1 MLNLR
6 GMRGKQ
12 LWQRVRATNLL
23 AEENR
28 AARLRK
34 KHTNIGVGVV
44 LDLVFAI
51 VIPGGVGCLVA
62 FSAVMVIEHA
72 DGSSEWITDNIYS
85 PQVTSAL
92 GTLIAFLVAL
102 RLGSN
107 LTRNAALINHFGNLC
122 GACVNMAIWS
132 RCLVS
137 DASLNYHNY
146 VDIRGKKY
154 KQTDVGLI
162 LASVPY
168 VVKFTYRGVKVEHT
182 KLPLAVDDTLRGRM
196 GQLTEDE
203 ENSGLASVSP
213 FIALVMMLGEHFDS
227 MEAEKKIKPAE
238 LGALLGHLNA
248 LTSEEGA
255 IGGMSEYSPPSIL
268 DILLYIVFIMYYILL
283 IFSDLGPSAQ
293 WNSLWIVAVLIVAN
307 FGVFVVSNKYSN
319 PFRVR
324 RGRSTQKAFISL
336 GAQETERAIEGIFSR
351 SGRISDFAQK
361 DYPIMTTPETQLDK
375 LRRSFSRGV

>member
-1 MLNLR
+1 MLNLT
-6 GMRGKQ
+6 GKQ
-12 LWQRVRATNLL
+12 LWRRVAATNLP

-34 KHTNIGVGVV
+34 KHTNVGVGVV

-51 VIPGGVGCLVA
+51 VIPGGIGCLVA
-62 FSAVMVIEHA
+62 FSAVMIIQEV

-132 RCLVS
+132 RSLVS
-137 DASLNYHNY
+137 DASLNYKNY
-146 VDIRGKKY
+146 VDIRGIQY

-168 VVKFTYRGVKVEHT
+168 VVKFTYRGAKIDFT
-182 KLPLAVDDTLRGRM
+182 KLPLAHDDILKSRM
-196 GQLTEDE
+196 GQLIE
-203 ENSGLASVSP
+203 ENSGVASVSP

-248 LTSEEGA
+248 LTGEEGA
-255 IGGMSEYSPPSIL
+255 IGGMSEYSPPMIL

-307 FGVFVVSNKYSN
+307 FGVFVVSNRYSN

-324 RGRSTQKAFISL
+324 SGQSTQKAFISL
-336 GAQETERAIEGIFSR
+336 GAQGTERAIEGIFSR

-361 DYPIMTTPETQLDK
+361 DYPIMTTPETQFDK
-375 LRRSFSRGV
+375 LKRSLSRGV

>member
-1 MLNLR
+1 MLNLT
-6 GMRGKQ
+6 GKK
-12 LWQRVRATNLL
+12 LWRRVAAMNLP

-28 AARLRK
+28 AERLRK
-34 KHTNIGVGVV
+34 KHTNVGVGIV

-51 VIPGGVGCLVA
+51 VIPGGIGCLVA
-62 FSAVMVIEHA
+62 FSAVMIIEHA

-132 RCLVS
+132 RSLVS
-137 DASLNYHNY
+137 DASLNYKTY
-146 VDIRGKKY
+146 VDIRGIEY

-168 VVKFTYRGVKVEHT
+168 VVKFTYRGVKVKHT
-182 KLPLAVDDTLRGRM
+182 KLPLAADDTLKSRM
-196 GQLTEDE
+196 GQLIE
-203 ENSGLASVSP
+203 ENSGVASVSP

-248 LTSEEGA
+248 LTGEEGA
-255 IGGMSEYSPPSIL
+255 IGGMSEYSPPMIL

-283 IFSDLGPSAQ
+283 IFSDLGPSAK

-307 FGVFVVSNKYSN
+307 FGVFVVSNRYSN
-319 PFRVR
+319 PFTVR
-324 RGRSTQKAFISL
+324 SGQSTQKAFISL
-336 GAQETERAIEGIFSR
+336 GAQGTERAIEGIFSR
-351 SGRISDFAQK
+351 SGRISDFAHR
-361 DYPIMTTPETQLDK
+361 DYPIMTTPETKLDK
-375 LRRSFSRGV
+375 LVRNFSRGV

>member
-1 MLNLR
+1 MLNLTGR
-6 GMRGKQ
+6 
-12 LWQRVRATNLL
+12 QRWRRVAAMNLP

-34 KHTNIGVGVV
+34 KHTNVGVGIV

-51 VIPGGVGCLVA
+51 VIPGGIGCLVA
-62 FSAVMVIEHA
+62 FSAVMIIEHV

-132 RCLVS
+132 RSLVS
-137 DASLNYHNY
+137 DASLNYKNY
-146 VDIRGKKY
+146 VDIRGIEY

-168 VVKFTYRGVKVEHT
+168 VVKFTYRGVKILHT
-182 KLPLAVDDTLRGRM
+182 KLPLAADETLKSRM
-196 GQLTEDE
+196 GQLIE
-203 ENSGLASVSP
+203 ENSGFASVSP

-248 LTSEEGA
+248 LTGEEGA
-255 IGGMSEYSPPSIL
+255 IGGMSEYSPPMIL

-307 FGVFVVSNKYSN
+307 FGVFVVSNRYSN

-324 RGRSTQKAFISL
+324 SGQSTQKAFISL
-336 GAQETERAIEGIFSR
+336 GAQGTERAIEGIFSR
-351 SGRISDFAQK
+351 SGRLSDMPPK

-375 LRRSFSRGV
+375 LRRSISRGV

>member
-1 MLNLR
+1 MNLP
-6 GMRGKQ
+6 
-12 LWQRVRATNLL
+12 

-34 KHTNIGVGVV
+34 KHTNVGVGIV

-51 VIPGGVGCLVA
+51 VIPGGIGCLVA
-62 FSAVMVIEHA
+62 FSAVMIIEHV

-132 RCLVS
+132 RSLVS
-137 DASLNYHNY
+137 DASLNYKNY
-146 VDIRGKKY
+146 VDIRGIEY

-168 VVKFTYRGVKVEHT
+168 VVKFTYRGVKILHT
-182 KLPLAVDDTLRGRM
+182 KLPLAADETLKSRM
-196 GQLTEDE
+196 GQLIE
-203 ENSGLASVSP
+203 ENSGFASVSP

-248 LTSEEGA
+248 LTGEEGA
-255 IGGMSEYSPPSIL
+255 IGGMSEYSPPMIL

-307 FGVFVVSNKYSN
+307 FGVFVVSNRYSN

-324 RGRSTQKAFISL
+324 SGQSTQKAFISL
-336 GAQETERAIEGIFSR
+336 GAQGTERAIEGIFSR
-351 SGRISDFAQK
+351 SGRLSDMPPK

-375 LRRSFSRGV
+375 LRRSISRGV